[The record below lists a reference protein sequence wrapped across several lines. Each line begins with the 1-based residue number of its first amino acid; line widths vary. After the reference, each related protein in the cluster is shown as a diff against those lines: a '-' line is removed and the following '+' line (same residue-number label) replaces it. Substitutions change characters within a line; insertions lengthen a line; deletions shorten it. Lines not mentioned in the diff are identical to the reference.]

1 MVWNVYKVYRG
12 IWLDANEIQPSK
24 KGWYLTWVE
33 NTHNIQ
39 LERTYWDGLFWELTR
54 YGKARG
60 YKVTYWTKELP
71 YPEEM

>member
-1 MVWNVYKVYRG
+1 MVNKVYRG

-33 NTHNIQ
+33 NSHERK
-39 LERTYWDGLFWELTR
+39 LEHTYWDESFWELTR
-54 YGKARG
+54 YGKACG